1 MVVSTSDRTLAP
13 RSAVG
18 PLGPAIDRLE
28 RLHADLRARRD
39 ELRRLHAHLT
49 AGHGAPLAELFDEVE
64 AVLGAHLAK
73 ESRVIVPYLRGLER
87 GRPERG
93 ELPSLDLAL
102 PILTGEHKRLRDV
115 VATLGARLAAIADVC
130 AACAVA
136 YTTALH
142 LATALSGH
150 RTFGTDTL
158 YPLALAR
165 ERQLASAA
173 P

>member
-1 MVVSTSDRTLAP
+1 MGSTPDRTLAP
-13 RSAVG
+13 RGAVD
-18 PLGPAIDRLE
+18 PLGPAIVRLE
-28 RLHADLRARRD
+28 RHHADLRARRD

-73 ESRVIVPYLRGLER
+73 EGRVIVPYLRALER
-87 GRPERG
+87 GRPDHG
-93 ELPSLDLAL
+93 VLPSIEVAL

-115 VATLGARLAAIADVC
+115 VATLGARLAAIADGC

-136 YTTALH
+136 YATALR

-150 RTFGTDTL
+150 RTFSTDTL

-165 ERQLASAA
+165 ERQLARAA